1 MVFHLF
7 KGALYKSL
15 NCRELAVNS
24 RKDTL
29 EAMLPVAPLPGLPAA
44 RAACASEPCARCS
57 AEREPAKIH

>member
-44 RAACASEPCARCS
+44 GAMCVRALC
-57 AEREPAKIH
+57 